1 MKKNFRVLAL
11 ALCTVFAMV
20 ACNNQ
25 PAEEP
30 VDTTPVAEEVVEA
43 EPVEEVVAEAVVED
57 KKPAAKKVEATVKK
71 SDEKTVTVTATVPA
85 VKEQKKDAAIE
96 AKAGNLTVSS
106 DKNATTV
113 SVQPTGKKSAAE
125 AFGKKKN

>member
-11 ALCTVFAMV
+11 ALCTVFAMA

-71 SDEKTVTVTATVPA
+71 SDQNTVTIKATVPT
-85 VKEQKKDAAIE
+85 ESKKDAAVE

-106 DKNATTV
+106 DKSATTV
-113 SVQPTGKKSAAE
+113 TVQPTGKKNAADV
-125 AFGKKKN
+125 FGKKN